1 MLTPNYA
8 TIKFT
13 RPWQKAINYKGQRIV
28 KDLFKTGEKR
38 GDCKQRARKKES
50 LRVSEN
56 KKRKNINKNDSI
68 KLLKK

>member
-13 RPWQKAINYKGQRIV
+13 RPRQKAINYKGQRIV

-38 GDCKQRARKKES
+38 GDLKQATSKKKGKSTSKREQ
-50 LRVSEN
+50 
-56 KKRKNINKNDSI
+56 KK
-68 KLLKK
+68 KKH